1 LGPVRSTFKAVHLLP
16 LSALVLFSLQAGA
29 SCPHLDSERAALYQ
43 RSSFAHGYIHGYE
56 QGFHIGNQDLQL
68 ARASRDLTK
77 TETYRKAGEEYRPDF
92 GKRDAFRIGYR
103 NGMVV
108 GYTDAMNGHSFRA
121 IDEARIAA
129 ARLENEGVAPYGAAA
144 QNHHFELG
152 FMDGYTAGTLQGV
165 GDGRNR
171 ANYQP
176 AQADCGIGRGQTLG
190 ETYCTGYLRGFSFG
204 YSDGYI
210 NHPNLI
216 VTTKGAG
223 HPMVTAAKK

>member
-1 LGPVRSTFKAVHLLP
+1 LGQVRSTFKAVHLLP

-68 ARASRDLTK
+68 ARSARDLTK
-77 TETYRKAGEEYRPDF
+77 TETYRKAGEEYRTQF
-92 GKRDAFRIGYR
+92 GSRDAFRIGYR

-108 GYTDAMNGHSFRA
+108 GYTDAMSDHSFLA

-129 ARLENEGVAPYGAAA
+129 TRLEDENTTYGAAA
-144 QNHHFELG
+144 RNHHFELG

-171 ANYQP
+171 ANYRP
-176 AQADCGIGRGQTLG
+176 AQADCGIGRGLTLG
-190 ETYCTGYLRGFSFG
+190 ETYCTGYLRGFTFG

-210 NHPNLI
+210 NHPSLI
-216 VTTKGAG
+216 VTTKGPG